1 MTTGPARNS
10 KDADRIRDNWLRVV
24 DDVESICASA
34 GRAPKSITILG
45 VTKYVGVA
53 ETEAL
58 VSAGCMD
65 LGENRPQLLWEKR
78 EALASLP
85 IRWHQIGHLQRNKV
99 RRTVEGGLHLV
110 HSVDSL
116 RLGRAVNDSAAE
128 ASVTID
134 CLLEVNISAD
144 ENKHGIKPNEIDEVI
159 DGVQSFK
166 NIRLRGLM
174 GMASIDRRGEDA
186 AVDFR
191 ALRELRDRLADES
204 GIELPEL
211 SMGMSQDFPA
221 AIREGSTI
229 VRIGSRLFEGIAR

>member
-1 MTTGPARNS
+1 M
-10 KDADRIRDNWLRVV
+10 
-24 DDVESICASA
+24 
-34 GRAPKSITILG
+34 
-45 VTKYVGVA
+45 
-53 ETEAL
+53 
-58 VSAGCMD
+58 
-65 LGENRPQLLWEKR
+65 
-78 EALASLP
+78 
-85 IRWHQIGHLQRNKV
+85 HLI
-99 RRTVEGGLHLV
+99 